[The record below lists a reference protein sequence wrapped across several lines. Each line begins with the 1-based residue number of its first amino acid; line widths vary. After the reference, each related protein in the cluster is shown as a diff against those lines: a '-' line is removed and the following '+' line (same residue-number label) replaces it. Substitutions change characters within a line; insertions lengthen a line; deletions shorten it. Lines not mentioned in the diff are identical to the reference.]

1 MFWKRTTGHAA
12 FIGLL
17 SGFLIAAMHHGL
29 TEPIGNTTLFKGGWL
44 GVIHTYPIE
53 MAQNF
58 WGAIFAFSTSAM
70 VTIVLSLLIKQ
81 NKTETELVGLVYQ
94 LTPKDEL
101 KDIAWYR
108 RPAALAILVLGLA
121 TILSIMFW

>member
-1 MFWKRTTGHAA
+1 
-12 FIGLL
+12 
-17 SGFLIAAMHHGL
+17 
-29 TEPIGNTTLFKGGWL
+29 
-44 GVIHTYPIE
+44 
-53 MAQNF
+53 
-58 WGAIFAFSTSAM
+58 M

-81 NKTETELVGLVYQ
+81 NKTEKELVGLVYQ